1 MPAVQLRRR
10 HRCNVGRQVSLCCP
24 VYVTSSRTPAYTNE
38 PLQRPRQRP
47 IYIALSWPRD
57 GHERCKSLQR
67 IVDTH
72 RFNTLEYL
80 LCVFTVAVIYL
91 AHHARISIG
100 QYIVIRGIQFTVG
113 ENEHRSFV
121 RGMVASKIDGFPPS
135 LSRPRFR
142 DYRFRGFSPSS
153 SSLLFAVNKRCHVD
167 AELIELRKRLAT
179 YN

>member
-1 MPAVQLRRR
+1 MLSGLRDIIENTCIHERAITTAAAAADIYRAFVASRR
-10 HRCNVGRQVSLCCP
+10 
-24 VYVTSSRTPAYTNE
+24 
-38 PLQRPRQRP
+38 
-47 IYIALSWPRD
+47 
-57 GHERCKSLQR
+57 GHKRCKSLQR

-121 RGMVASKIDGFPPS
+121 RGMVASKIDGSPPPQVYRDRDSAIIDSEDS
-135 LSRPRFR
+135 LPRR
-142 DYRFRGFSPSS
+142 VPCSLPLIRGVTSTRS
-153 SSLLFAVNKRCHVD
+153 
-167 AELIELRKRLAT
+167 
-179 YN
+179 